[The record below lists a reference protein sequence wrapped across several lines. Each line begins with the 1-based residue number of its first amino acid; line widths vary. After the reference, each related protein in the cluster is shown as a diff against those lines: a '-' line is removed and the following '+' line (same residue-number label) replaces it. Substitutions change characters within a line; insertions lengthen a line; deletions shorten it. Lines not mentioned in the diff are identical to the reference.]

1 MTQQEQIQSQIDIL
15 DAQLIIAEKNYAM
28 QVARIE
34 SLKLK
39 LQVQKDATDPSAPA
53 VFNQTPVNPMA
64 GR

>member
-39 LQVQKDATDPSAPA
+39 LQAQKDATDPKAPA
-53 VFNQTPVNPMA
+53 VFTQQQSNPLA